1 MMKLK
6 KIAVAMTLVTALG
19 GLGGVVSAGS
29 TGTTVMDIVDT
40 TYNEVEMVTA
50 DGFGTLPVGRPAA
63 QAKLMA
69 RRAAVVDGQRNL
81 LETIYHLSVDSN
93 TTVENSVLTSD
104 VIQTKVSGIL
114 SGARVVS
121 EEFDGGI
128 YHVVMAVP
136 KYGAGSVAD
145 VVYRD
150 VLKSTSA
157 EPMDTPSVDYEED
170 TTDVTSSTGYTGLII
185 NAKGLPLERTFCPGI
200 FDTSGRA
207 IYGVRNVDP
216 DYAVAHGVA
225 AYAEGEEAWTDAEIG
240 NGRAGTNPLII
251 QAVGLRERTKHQ
263 CDVVV
268 SVEDGDR
275 ILAENQKSG
284 FGARYAVVLEY

>member
-1 MMKLK
+1 MATSDM
-6 KIAVAMTLVTALG
+6 VR
-19 GLGGVVSAGS
+19 
-29 TGTTVMDIVDT
+29 DD
-40 TYNEVEMVTA
+40 VEMVTA
-50 DGFGTLPVGRPAA
+50 DGFGTLPVGRPTA

-81 LETIYHLSVDSN
+81 LEAIYHLSVDSN

-104 VIQTKVSGIL
+104 VIQIKVSGIL

-121 EEFDGGI
+121 EEFDSGI

-145 VVYRD
+145 MVYRD
-150 VLKSTSA
+150 VVKSNSA
-157 EPMDTPSVDYEED
+157 EPMEMPSADYEED
-170 TTDVTSSTGYTGLII
+170 ISDVTSSTGYTGLII

-207 IYGVRNVDP
+207 IYGVKNVDP

-225 AYAEGEEAWTDAEIG
+225 AYAEGEEEWAKAENG

-263 CDVVV
+263 CDVIV